1 LRGDIYESVVIGFL
15 AVLGIDSGKGIFKEA
30 YHYTPSLS
38 GFIKIAQMLV
48 IQKAVTTA
56 DNDHLMQPA
65 DFLDEMRARFM
76 VNGTRSPL
84 SWASRLRLYGKKVRD
99 STTCLAYISWSDE
112 NLSVSY
118 KGITDL
124 TLDAFRGFIRDQVHK
139 AHAQL
144 EDLLLLHPEE
154 GREDTDIRFWIH
166 RVVDNPAET
175 SKNWNFLSHPRNIQG
190 TLQTRDD

>member
-1 LRGDIYESVVIGFL
+1 VAVGFL

-30 YHYTPSLS
+30 FHYTPSLS
-38 GFIKIAQMLV
+38 GFIKIARMLV

-56 DNDHLMQPA
+56 ENDHLMQPA

-99 STTCLAYISWSDE
+99 LTTCLGSISWSDDDP
-112 NLSVSY
+112 SVSY
-118 KGITDL
+118 KGITNL

-154 GREDTDIRFWIH
+154 RREDADIRSWMH
-166 RVVDNPAET
+166 RVVDNPAEN
-175 SKNWNFLSHPRNIQG
+175 SKNWNFLSHPKNI
-190 TLQTRDD
+190 